1 MTQFHDQ
8 EYLDLVEHIII
19 NGKWKQNRTGTKTKS
34 IFGPQLR
41 FDLSDGTIPLLTTKR
56 MHVRSILHEILWYL
70 QGDGN
75 IKYLHDHNVT
85 IWDEWATPSGD
96 LGPVYGVQWR
106 KWNTGQM
113 KWIRSDTQEPITI
126 DQIAVL
132 VDQLKNNPDSR
143 RMLVTAWNVADLAD
157 ESISPIENAENGKMA
172 LPPCHYTF
180 QCYVAD
186 GRLSMI
192 LNQRSCD
199 VGLGLPFNIVQYSI
213 LLRMLAEVTDL
224 KPGEFIWNGGDV
236 HIYENHL
243 RRLAEQVH
251 REPFPSPILTFKRKV
266 TDIDDFDFD
275 DFMIS
280 GYESH
285 PNIKL
290 DVAV

>member
-1 MTQFHDQ
+1 MTQFHDN
-8 EYLDLVEHIII
+8 EYLDLVEYIISK
-19 NGKWKQNRTGTKTKS
+19 GKWKQNRTGTKTKS
-34 IFGPQLR
+34 VFGPQLR

-56 MHVRSILHEILWYL
+56 MHVRSIIHEILWYL

-85 IWDEWATPSGD
+85 IWDEWATKTGD

-106 KWNTGQM
+106 KWNTGKM
-113 KWIRSDTQEPITI
+113 KWIHSDTQEPLTI

-132 VDQLKNNPDSR
+132 IDQLKYNPDSR
-143 RMLVTAWNVADLAD
+143 RMLVSAWNVADLAD
-157 ESISPIENAENGKMA
+157 ESISPVENAENGKMA

-186 GRLSMI
+186 GQLSMI

-213 LLRMLAEVTDL
+213 LLRMLAEVTNL
-224 KPGEFIWNGGDV
+224 EPGEFIWNGGDV

-243 RRLAEQVH
+243 HLLAEQVH
-251 REPFPSPILTFKRKV
+251 REPYPSPILTFKRKV
-266 TDIDDFDFD
+266 TDIDDFEFD
-275 DFMIS
+275 DFMIN
-280 GYESH
+280 GYQSH
-285 PNIKL
+285 PSIKME
-290 DVAV
+290 VSV